1 MGESVALQYEGSDSV
16 PWCSTATTSDGS
28 HVTDGGH
35 WGECNVTAACSQCST
50 KEGPQEGQPC
60 VFPFTWQGVTHT
72 ECAPWVYGGQWEE
85 DNELWCSTKVRL
97 SPACEY
103 ELPGLFTF

>member
-1 MGESVALQYEGSDSV
+1 MGRLY
-16 PWCSTATTSDGS
+16 
-28 HVTDGGH
+28 HVQ
-35 WGECNVTAACSQCST
+35 CFACSQCST

-85 DNELWCSTKVRL
+85 DNELWCSTKVWL
-97 SPACEY
+97 SPVCEY